1 MNGSISSFFVGVPG
15 GLIMSFIAFS
25 IVFIVII
32 GLMLV
37 MMGMKHVCGA
47 IDGMH
52 KPQQSAPAAPAPA
65 APAPAAPA
73 APVQAQAAAPAAQ
86 PAPAAAADDE
96 LLAVITAAIAAA
108 CGPTARVISYSPVK
122 VPASSAWKN
131 VGRLQNT
138 EGLY

>member
-1 MNGSISSFFVGVPG
+1 MNGPISSFFVGVPG

-52 KPQQSAPAAPAPA
+52 KPKPSAPAAPAPA
-65 APAPAAPA
+65 PAPAK
-73 APVQAQAAAPAAQ
+73 APVQAQAAA

-96 LLAVITAAIAAA
+96 LLAVITAVIAAA

-122 VPASSAWKN
+122 APAASAWKS

>member
-1 MNGSISSFFVGVPG
+1 MNGPISSFFVGVPG

-52 KPQQSAPAAPAPA
+52 KPKPTAPAAPAPA
-65 APAPAAPA
+65 PAPAK
-73 APVQAQAAAPAAQ
+73 APVQAQAAA

-96 LLAVITAAIAAA
+96 LLAVITAVIAAA

-122 VPASSAWKN
+122 APAASAWKS

>member
-52 KPQQSAPAAPAPA
+52 KPQQSAPAAPTP
-65 APAPAAPA
+65 APA
-73 APVQAQAAAPAAQ
+73 APVQAAAPTAQ

>member
-1 MNGSISSFFVGVPG
+1 MNGPISSFFVGVPG

-52 KPQQSAPAAPAPA
+52 KPKPSAPTAPAPA
-65 APAPAAPA
+65 PAPAK
-73 APVQAQAAAPAAQ
+73 APVQAQAAA

-122 VPASSAWKN
+122 APAASAWKS

>member
-37 MMGMKHVCGA
+37 MMGMEYVCGA
-47 IDGMH
+47 IDAI
-52 KPQQSAPAAPAPA
+52 KAAKQNAPAASAPSAPAAPAKA
-65 APAPAAPA
+65 VAAPA
-73 APVQAQAAAPAAQ
+73 A

-108 CGPTARVISYSPVK
+108 CGPAARVISYSPVK
-122 VPASSAWKN
+122 APASSAWKN
-131 VGRLQNT
+131 MGRLQNV

>member
-52 KPQQSAPAAPAPA
+52 KPQQSTPA

-122 VPASSAWKN
+122 APAASAWKS

>member
-65 APAPAAPA
+65 APA

-86 PAPAAAADDE
+86 PAPAVAADDE

>member
-1 MNGSISSFFVGVPG
+1 MSSFFSGVPG

-52 KPQQSAPAAPAPA
+52 KPKPSAPAAPAPA
-65 APAPAAPA
+65 PAPAK
-73 APVQAQAAAPAAQ
+73 APVQAQAAA

-122 VPASSAWKN
+122 APAASAWKS

>member
-52 KPQQSAPAAPAPA
+52 KPKPSAPAAPAPA
-65 APAPAAPA
+65 PASAK
-73 APVQAQAAAPAAQ
+73 APVQAQAAA

-96 LLAVITAAIAAA
+96 LLAVITAVIAAA

-122 VPASSAWKN
+122 APAASAWKS

>member
-65 APAPAAPA
+65 APAAT
-73 APVQAQAAAPAAQ
+73 VQAQAAAPAAQ

>member
-65 APAPAAPA
+65 APA

-108 CGPTARVISYSPVK
+108 CGPTARVVSYRPAK

>member
-52 KPQQSAPAAPAPA
+52 KPKPTAPAAPAPA
-65 APAPAAPA
+65 PAPAK
-73 APVQAQAAAPAAQ
+73 APVQAQAAA

-96 LLAVITAAIAAA
+96 LLAVITAVIAAA

-122 VPASSAWKN
+122 APAASAWKS

>member
-52 KPQQSAPAAPAPA
+52 KPQQSAQSPN
-65 APAPAAPA
+65 
-73 APVQAQAAAPAAQ
+73 QHFFHK
-86 PAPAAAADDE
+86 
-96 LLAVITAAIAAA
+96 IT
-108 CGPTARVISYSPVK
+108 TF
-122 VPASSAWKN
+122 
-131 VGRLQNT
+131 L
-138 EGLY
+138 

>member
-52 KPQQSAPAAPAPA
+52 KPQQS
-65 APAPAAPA
+65 APAAPA

>member
-1 MNGSISSFFVGVPG
+1 MNGPISSFFVGVPG

-52 KPQQSAPAAPAPA
+52 KPKQSAPAAPAPA
-65 APAPAAPA
+65 APAAPA
-73 APVQAQAAAPAAQ
+73 KAQAAAPAAQ
-86 PAPAAAADDE
+86 PAPATAADDE

-108 CGPTARVISYSPVK
+108 CGPAARVISYSPLK

>member
-52 KPQQSAPAAPAPA
+52 KPKPSAPAAPAPA
-65 APAPAAPA
+65 LAPAK
-73 APVQAQAAAPAAQ
+73 APVQAQATA

-96 LLAVITAAIAAA
+96 LLAVITAVIAAA

-122 VPASSAWKN
+122 APAASAWKS

>member
-65 APAPAAPA
+65 APAV
-73 APVQAQAAAPAAQ
+73 PVQAQAAAPAAQ

>member
-52 KPQQSAPAAPAPA
+52 KPKPTAPAAPAPA
-65 APAPAAPA
+65 PAPAK
-73 APVQAQAAAPAAQ
+73 APVQAQAAA

-96 LLAVITAAIAAA
+96 LLAVITAVIAAA

-122 VPASSAWKN
+122 AAAASAWKS

>member
-1 MNGSISSFFVGVPG
+1 MNGPISSFFVGVPG

-52 KPQQSAPAAPAPA
+52 KPKPTAPAAPAPA
-65 APAPAAPA
+65 PAK
-73 APVQAQAAAPAAQ
+73 APVQAQAAAPT
-86 PAPAAAADDE
+86 PAAAADDE

-122 VPASSAWKN
+122 APAASAWKS

>member
-65 APAPAAPA
+65 PA
-73 APVQAQAAAPAAQ
+73 APVKAAAPAAQ

>member
-47 IDGMH
+47 IDGMR
-52 KPQQSAPAAPAPA
+52 KPQQSAPA

>member
-52 KPQQSAPAAPAPA
+52 KPQQSAPA

-122 VPASSAWKN
+122 VPASSAWKS

>member
-1 MNGSISSFFVGVPG
+1 MNGPISSFFVGVPG
-15 GLIMSFIAFS
+15 GLIMSFIAFI

-52 KPQQSAPAAPAPA
+52 KPKPSAPAAPAPA
-65 APAPAAPA
+65 PAPAK
-73 APVQAQAAAPAAQ
+73 APVQAQAAA

-122 VPASSAWKN
+122 APAASAWKS

>member
-65 APAPAAPA
+65 APA

-96 LLAVITAAIAAA
+96 LPAAIAAA

>member
-37 MMGMKHVCGA
+37 MMGMKHVSGA

-52 KPQQSAPAAPAPA
+52 KPQQSAPA

>member
-52 KPQQSAPAAPAPA
+52 KPQQSAPAAPAPE
-65 APAPAAPA
+65 APA
-73 APVQAQAAAPAAQ
+73 APVQAQAAAPEAQ
-86 PAPAAAADDE
+86 TAPAAAADDV

>member
-52 KPQQSAPAAPAPA
+52 KPKPSAPAAPAPA
-65 APAPAAPA
+65 PAPAK
-73 APVQAQAAAPAAQ
+73 APVQAQAAA

-122 VPASSAWKN
+122 APAASAWKS

>member
-65 APAPAAPA
+65 APA
-73 APVQAQAAAPAAQ
+73 APVQAQAAAPAVQ

>member
-52 KPQQSAPAAPAPA
+52 KPQQSTPA

-73 APVQAQAAAPAAQ
+73 APVQAQAA
-86 PAPAAAADDE
+86 APAAAADDE